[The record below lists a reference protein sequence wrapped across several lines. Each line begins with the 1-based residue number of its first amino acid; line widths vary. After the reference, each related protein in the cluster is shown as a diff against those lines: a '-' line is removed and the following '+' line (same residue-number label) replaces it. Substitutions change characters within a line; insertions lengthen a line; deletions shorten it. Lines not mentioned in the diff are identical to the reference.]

1 MSLSESVSE
10 VFGQA
15 RSRVRVRSSLAL
27 VMITHEQMCRLV
39 FFT

>member
-1 MSLSESVSE
+1 VSE

-15 RSRVRVRSSLAL
+15 RSRVRVCSSLAL
-27 VMITHEQMCRLV
+27 VMTTHEQMCRLV